1 MSICE
6 SDSRMKPIS
15 CRVRRARILRN
26 WRKLLYLRFLNHWMR
41 EDFQQF

>member
-15 CRVRRARILRN
+15 CLVRRARILQN
-26 WRKLLYLRFLNHWMR
+26 WRKLLHLRFLYHWMR